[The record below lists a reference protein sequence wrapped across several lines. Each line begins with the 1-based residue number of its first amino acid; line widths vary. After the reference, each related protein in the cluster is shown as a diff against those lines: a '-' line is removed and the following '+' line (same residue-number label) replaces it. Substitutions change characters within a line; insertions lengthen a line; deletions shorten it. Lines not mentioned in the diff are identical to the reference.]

1 MYPLQDNNGNS
12 DHESNFTEFINET
25 TATTITHAESINCG
39 NPSCY
44 CNRSDISVQPTFNDF
59 SNNNFNIS
67 PNNKYHQQSMSSPRQ
82 FHSQYIDQNPPQTNV
97 FPSLNSPGIV
107 INSPQTYVII
117 MPVPVANPDIRQQD
131 TCSNYSIT
139 DSQFRQ

>member
-1 MYPLQDNNGNS
+1 MILFLPAIIISNQLSMTFQTIFSISHLITNIISNPCLQ
-12 DHESNFTEFINET
+12 E
-25 TATTITHAESINCG
+25 
-39 NPSCY
+39 
-44 CNRSDISVQPTFNDF
+44 
-59 SNNNFNIS
+59 
-67 PNNKYHQQSMSSPRQ
+67 

-97 FPSLNSPGIV
+97 FPSLNSPSIV

-117 MPVPVANPDIRQQD
+117 MPVPVVNPDIRQQD

>member
-44 CNRSDISVQPTFNDF
+44 CNRSDISVVNNDYFPAAHDQF
-59 SNNNFNIS
+59 S
-67 PNNKYHQQSMSSPRQ
+67 QLQ
-82 FHSQYIDQNPPQTNV
+82 
-97 FPSLNSPGIV
+97 
-107 INSPQTYVII
+107 
-117 MPVPVANPDIRQQD
+117 
-131 TCSNYSIT
+131 
-139 DSQFRQ
+139 